1 MEIVSPSVRA
11 RKGGEELE
19 IDVLSYANSDI
30 NEVYIVEVKSH
41 LREEGIKQLV
51 NTIDKF
57 RSFFPEHKDKK
68 VYGILAAVEM
78 SERLKEKVMSE
89 GFYAARI
96 RDEVVSLDV
105 PAQFHA
111 KAF

>member
-51 NTIDKF
+51 NTIHKF